1 MQYIIVVPKKGVN
14 EMIEFLMTKWVE
26 VVAGILI
33 MGALLVFVL
42 ILLIYDE
49 YKDENREDEYAD
61 LKKQLPKLPKEKK
74 RNDRL

>member
-1 MQYIIVVPKKGVN
+1 
-14 EMIEFLMTKWVE
+14 MIEFLMAKWVE

-42 ILLIYDE
+42 VLLIYDE

-61 LKKQLPKLPKEKK
+61 LKKMMPKLPKEDK
-74 RNDRL
+74 

>member
-1 MQYIIVVPKKGVN
+1 
-14 EMIEFLMTKWVE
+14 MIEFLMAKWVE

-49 YKDENREDEYAD
+49 YKDDNQEDEFTD
-61 LKKQLPKLPKEKK
+61 LKKMMPELPKEKK
-74 RNDRL
+74 KK